1 MKRIYNNLKYF
12 VAAVVIATASSCEPL
27 IDEDV
32 TDFGTGPDFV
42 GFTRAVVTAPIEVT
56 GEAKTYNAVIDLF
69 GPGSETFDEE
79 VVVTFRVDDAN
90 STAEAGVHYDLPSG
104 NTVTLN
110 EANDFRATVPIT
122 VYTEG
127 IEPPISEELVL
138 EITDVS
144 TASSE
149 PVIISDTGDTQVVT
163 ISYICFADL
172 TGTYTMTNSVC
183 GAEVTDVTITPN
195 EDGGWYLSTAD
206 GGLLQYCSS
215 NTGLQND
222 GVIIEVCGD
231 ILPSDDLSFCP
242 GYGIGCI
249 TGGSWDAETGTL
261 TLEHT
266 NAFFGFANANYSST
280 YVRTSTEV
288 AE

>member
-1 MKRIYNNLKYF
+1 MKKIYSSLKYF
-12 VAAVVIATASSCEPL
+12 VAAIVIATASSCEPL
-27 IDEDV
+27 IDEDA

-42 GFTRAVVTAPIEVT
+42 GFTRVAPTVPFEVT

-79 VVVTFRVDDAN
+79 VVVTYQVVGT

-110 EANDFRATVPIT
+110 EANNFQASVPIT
-122 VYTEG
+122 VYTENV
-127 IEPPISEELVL
+127 EPPITKNLVL
-138 EITDVS
+138 EITDVT

-149 PVIISDTGDTQVVT
+149 PVIISDTADTSA
-163 ISYICFADL
+163 IILSYICFADL
-172 TGTYTMTNSVC
+172 TGTYTMTNTVC
-183 GAEVTDVTITPN
+183 GAEVTDVTITANP
-195 EDGGWYLSTAD
+195 DGGWYLSTAD
-206 GGLLQYCSS
+206 GGLLQYCTT

-231 ILPSDDLSFCP
+231 ILPTDEFAFCASN
-242 GYGIGCI
+242 GIGCI
-249 TGGSWDAETGTL
+249 TGGDWDAETGTL
-261 TLEHT
+261 TLQHNDT
-266 NAFFGFANANYSST
+266 FFGVGNYSST